1 MKKILLFLCF
11 LPMIAVAQIEQ
22 ITATQ
27 KNYSVIGKDI
37 IFHHYPAYYE
47 LQVVSDNP
55 SEDKAI
61 CIKLGTTIEVA
72 ARSLGNILVAMSDR
86 NDEFDLQGYKFDV
99 KNQSICARK
108 SGWLL
113 DAIGNYCLTY
123 TQVSDDIM
131 RLIFEYG
138 ADYGNVTIE
147 VMSEEYGDY
156 MMYFHNYDAAEVVS
170 FGKNIS
176 SRLSR
181 HYDSFDDP
189 ISKEDIR
196 LLRDIAT
203 DNYLSVKN
211 AAHFLMICDHILD
224 DK

>member
-11 LPMIAVAQIEQ
+11 LPMIAVAQIEP

-55 SEDKAI
+55 AEDKAI

-72 ARSLGNILVAMSDR
+72 ARSLGNILVAMSDN
-86 NDEFDLQGYKFDV
+86 NDHFDLQGYTFDV
-99 KNQSICARK
+99 KRQSICARK
-108 SGWLL
+108 SGWLS
-113 DAIGNYCLTY
+113 DASGDYCITY
-123 TQVSDDIM
+123 SKVEEDIM

-138 ADYGNVTIE
+138 ADYGDVTIE
-147 VMSEEYGDY
+147 VLSEEYGDY
-156 MMYFHNYDAAEVVS
+156 MMYFHDYNAAEHVS
-170 FGKNIS
+170 FCKDVS
-176 SRLSR
+176 SRLTR
-181 HYDSFDDP
+181 KYDYFDDP
-189 ISKEDIR
+189 LSKEDIKR
-196 LLRDIAT
+196 LQDIAT

-211 AAHFLMICDHILD
+211 AAHFLMICDYLLG
-224 DK
+224 K